1 MKNKFFSARK
11 FPSAFTLIELLVVIA
26 IIAILAALLLP
37 ALSAAKQKAYQSQC
51 ASNLKQLSIAVVL
64 YADDHRDT
72 LPGPGWLGLYYTY
85 NDETERMLYYL
96 APYLSLPTASVNVCT
111 SLVAICPASTRVSR
125 EPAGTPPESL
135 SRPVSYLV
143 PAEVMNSTDDLLTH
157 PFGYPYS
164 SKFYRAT
171 RGPDEA
177 PKKVLQIR
185 NPSQA
190 WALTDADQQNAYS
203 GGLYFDLIPA
213 KKVHR
218 QVRNQLCFDWHV
230 ETVK

>member
-1 MKNKFFSARK
+1 
-11 FPSAFTLIELLVVIA
+11 
-26 IIAILAALLLP
+26 
-37 ALSAAKQKAYQSQC
+37 
-51 ASNLKQLSIAVVL
+51 
-64 YADDHRDT
+64 
-72 LPGPGWLGLYYTY
+72 
-85 NDETERMLYYL
+85 MLYYL
-96 APYLSLPTASVNVCT
+96 APYLSLPAASVNVCT
-111 SLVAICPASTRVSR
+111 GLVAICPASARVSR
-125 EPAGTPPESL
+125 ETAGTPPESL

-143 PAEVMNSTDDLLTH
+143 PADVMNSTEDILTH

-177 PKKVLQIR
+177 PKKILQIR

-190 WALTDADQQNAYS
+190 WALTDADQQNAYI
-203 GGLYFDLIPA
+203 GGLYFDLIPQ

-230 ETVK
+230 EAVK

>member
-1 MKNKFFSARK
+1 MKNKFSSARK
-11 FPSAFTLIELLVVIA
+11 FPAAFTLIELLVVIA

-37 ALSAAKQKAYQSQC
+37 ALSAAKQKAFQSQC
-51 ASNLKQLSIAVVL
+51 ASNLKQLSLAIVL
-64 YADDHRDT
+64 YADDQRDK
-72 LPGPGWLGLYYTY
+72 LPGPGWQGLYYTY

-96 APYLSLPTASVNVCT
+96 APYLSLPAASANVCT
-111 SLVAICPASTRVSR
+111 GLVAICPASLRLSH
-125 EPAGTPPESL
+125 EPAGTPPGSL

-143 PAEVMNSTDDLLTH
+143 TAGVTNSADDILTH

-177 PKKVLQIR
+177 PKRVLEIR

-190 WALTDADQQNAYS
+190 WALTDADQQNAFI
-203 GGLYFDLIPA
+203 GGLYFDLIP
-213 KKVHR
+213 KRKTHG
-218 QVRNQLCFDWHV
+218 QIRNQLFFDWHV
-230 ETVK
+230 EAVK